1 MTQKEL
7 DKYRQLLLQMKTQI
21 LNGGMINRNEDLHIS
36 TDDLAD
42 EADIASNVI
51 DQEVSLSMRNREM
64 GKLRQI
70 EQALQRIEE
79 GTFGICEECDEDIG
93 KKRLQNQP
101 FTTLCI
107 THAEELEREA
117 NGRQTTDLRA

>member
-1 MTQKEL
+1 MTQKDL

-21 LNGGMINRNEDLHIS
+21 LNGGVINRSDDLQIS

-51 DQEVSLSMRNREM
+51 NQEVSLSMRNREM
-64 GKLRQI
+64 MKLRHI
-70 EQALQRIEE
+70 DEALQRIEE
-79 GTFGICEECDEDIG
+79 GNFGLCEECDEEIG

-101 FTTLCI
+101 FTTL
-107 THAEELEREA
+107 
-117 NGRQTTDLRA
+117 